1 MLDQF
6 INEIKIQLFIDH
18 PNVVKL
24 FGFFDDSTHF
34 YIIMEYMEGGSL
46 FNMIK
51 KQKQLTEKDTAEK
64 LKDICLGLKE
74 MHDNSVLHRDIKPE
88 NIVLTNVFLVL
99 FRMFVSFV
107 ILDGRPS
114 AKIGETHTVALLIM
128 SLLKLLE
135 VKDMMIVLIFGASE
149 SWPTR

>member
-1 MLDQF
+1 MLEQF

-18 PNVVKL
+18 PNVVKV

-46 FNMIK
+46 FNLIK

-88 NIVLTNVFLVL
+88 NIVLTNVLMKL
-99 FRMFVSFV
+99 FRMSVNYV
-107 ILDGRPS
+107 ILDGQLS
-114 AKIGETHTVALLIM
+114 ARTGGTLTVVLLTM
-128 SLLKLLE
+128 FLPKL
-135 VKDMMIVLIFGASE
+135 
-149 SWPTR
+149 

>member
-1 MLDQF
+1 
-6 INEIKIQLFIDH
+6 
-18 PNVVKL
+18 
-24 FGFFDDSTHF
+24 
-34 YIIMEYMEGGSL
+34 MEYMEGGSL